1 MVKNITKL
9 IKLFL
14 GKPPSQLLYTP
25 LPQTRER
32 RLNPAEIINLYQI
45 STYIIIEIII
55 IIIIF
60 KIRRKENEKR

>member
-1 MVKNITKL
+1 MRRGNKSGY
-9 IKLFL
+9 F
-14 GKPPSQLLYTP
+14 P

-32 RLNPAEIINLYQI
+32 KLNPAEIINLYQI

-60 KIRRKENEKR
+60 KIRRKENEKG